1 MFLIRMV
8 FAAAVSESGF
18 LSTFARQIWIA
29 IDNDFSL
36 KSFNGSLIKL
46 SNTRTSVFLNNA
58 SYSVTNQAV
67 VVSYTQQVQDFILN
81 STSEDRF
88 HLSLELLPGAIEFT
102 SEIQNYSRAQWLQ
115 HTCKRLRIFDYI
127 A

>member
-8 FAAAVSESGF
+8 FAAAVSENGF
-18 LSTFARQIWIA
+18 LNTFSRLIWIA

-46 SNTRTSVFLNNA
+46 SNTQAYVFLHNV
-58 SYSVTNQAV
+58 SYSVSDQAV
-67 VVSYTQQVQDFILN
+67 IVSYTQQVHDFILN

-88 HLSLELLPGAIEFT
+88 QPSLELLPGAIEFA
-102 SEIQNYSRAQWLQ
+102 SEIQNYSRPQWLQ
-115 HTCKRLRIFDYI
+115 HTCKRLGIFDYI